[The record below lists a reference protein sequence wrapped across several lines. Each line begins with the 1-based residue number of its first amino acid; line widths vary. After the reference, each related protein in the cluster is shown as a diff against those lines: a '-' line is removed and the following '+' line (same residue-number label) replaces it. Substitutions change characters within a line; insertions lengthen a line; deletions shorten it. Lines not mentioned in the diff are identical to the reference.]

1 MGFKGNCRFLY
12 MSYQISINN
21 KRIFDFYNTNT
32 SLDFEQIN
40 LLCINLFENILQDA
54 TATINKSIGSQIL
67 SECMENKT
75 RLNEISSGLQLVNA
89 NLANLS
95 SDIHI
100 KMLDIKREYVHE
112 MKNILSADLSDK
124 LEKNN
129 TALLN
134 QINLET
140 VSLMTSR
147 VIDKT
152 NLLLNQIVPESNNQ
166 VIKQVHDDIKQF
178 YGTVNEDIK
187 QFISANETKMN
198 DFIKTQTE
206 RNVSDKENT
215 EKLFSEMNGVLKA
228 EQLETLF
235 ANFDTKYNSL
245 MQSIQQPILQVLSM
259 NDERIN
265 KNINKQQETQEKM
278 LSNLDEFLNKYKNN
292 SSLKGKFSENLLQKV
307 IIQMFPTAEITDTS
321 KMIHTGDIVVKREKK
336 ATILFENKDYADNV
350 STEEVDKFI
359 GDCEKQK
366 MHGIILSQN
375 TGITSKKNYHIDI
388 IKGNVLVY
396 VHNVDYSQYKIQ
408 IAVDIIDTLSEK
420 LREVDNGEETDEE
433 NTISKEILD
442 EINSE
447 FTKFILQKETV
458 INIVK
463 DCQKKIIDE
472 IKNISFPSLER
483 YLSTKFDSDKITY
496 TCDTCN
502 LFVASSK
509 KALAS
514 HKRSKE
520 CKNKISVSSIDF
532 AVPCAEPIKITKR
545 NPGSSL
551 TPPL

>member
-1 MGFKGNCRFLY
+1 
-12 MSYQISINN
+12 
-21 KRIFDFYNTNT
+21 
-32 SLDFEQIN
+32 
-40 LLCINLFENILQDA
+40 
-54 TATINKSIGSQIL
+54 
-67 SECMENKT
+67 
-75 RLNEISSGLQLVNA
+75 
-89 NLANLS
+89 
-95 SDIHI
+95 
-100 KMLDIKREYVHE
+100 
-112 MKNILSADLSDK
+112 
-124 LEKNN
+124 
-129 TALLN
+129 
-134 QINLET
+134 
-140 VSLMTSR
+140 
-147 VIDKT
+147 
-152 NLLLNQIVPESNNQ
+152 
-166 VIKQVHDDIKQF
+166 
-178 YGTVNEDIK
+178 
-187 QFISANETKMN
+187 
-198 DFIKTQTE
+198 
-206 RNVSDKENT
+206 
-215 EKLFSEMNGVLKA
+215 
-228 EQLETLF
+228 
-235 ANFDTKYNSL
+235 
-245 MQSIQQPILQVLSM
+245 
-259 NDERIN
+259 
-265 KNINKQQETQEKM
+265 M

-420 LREVDNGEETDEE
+420 LREVDNGDETGEE

-442 EINSE
+442 EINAE
-447 FTKFILQKETV
+447 FAKFILQKETV

-483 YLSTKFDSDKITY
+483 YLSSKFDSDKITY

-551 TPPL
+551 TPPKGTSVPSLTPPL